1 MNSLGERI
9 RAARVARG
17 LTQQALGQGVATKG
31 FICQVERNRATPSL
45 PKLRILADRL
55 GLSISAL
62 TGGQPP
68 AELTYLRKS
77 AELAVKAGEPARA
90 LGLVDEGLALQPT
103 ANERADLF
111 RLRGTAYDALED
123 LPKAL
128 AAHQM
133 AAATAPADDPELNA
147 AIYIE
152 IGTVLQAQEQFSAA
166 TEASLRG
173 LQWLDRCKHAEPA
186 LRARVLTN
194 LGRSSYSLGQLS
206 SARQYFEQSLDAA
219 TDAESLLRIANAH
232 MNLGIATRATGDLD
246 RAIEHCNRALE
257 LYRRTGHDRTA
268 NRVLNNIGDVHFAAG
283 RTREA
288 IDMQFRCLQRA
299 RELRDDLEVGVSAG
313 ELARY
318 ALVQGDLHA
327 VIQFARESQ
336 SAAERANDHLHL
348 ALALAFEGQALD
360 RQGHRR
366 QADRC
371 FQRAVTMLID
381 RQASGKLAEVG
392 AAYADVL
399 RARGELD
406 RAFALMRLMAD
417 RDFSKL
423 PAAMAAPKK

>member
-1 MNSLGERI
+1 MNLLGERI

-17 LTQQALGQGVATKG
+17 LTQQALAQGVATKG

-45 PKLRILADRL
+45 PKLRILAERL
-55 GLSISAL
+55 GLPISDL
-62 TGGQPP
+62 TGERPP
-68 AELTYLRKS
+68 EELTYLRKS

-90 LGLVDEGLALQPT
+90 LGLVDEGLALHPT

-111 RLRGTAYDALED
+111 RLRGTAYDALDD
-123 LPKAL
+123 LPNAL
-128 AAHQM
+128 TAHQM

-147 AIYIE
+147 AIYTE
-152 IGTVLQAQEQFSAA
+152 IGTVLQAQEQFNAA
-166 TEASLRG
+166 IEASLRS
-173 LQWLDRCKHAEPA
+173 LQWLDRCKHAEPG

-194 LGRSSYSLGQLS
+194 LGRSSYSLGQIG
-206 SARQYFEQSLDAA
+206 AAMDYFERSLHAA

-232 MNLGIATRATGDLD
+232 MNLGVAARATGDLD

-257 LYRRTGHDRTA
+257 LYRRIGHDRTA

-283 RTREA
+283 RTQEA
-288 IDMQFRCLQRA
+288 TDLQSRCLQRA
-299 RELRDDLEVGVSAG
+299 LELHDDLEVGRSAV

-318 ALVQGDLHA
+318 AVVRGDLEA
-327 VIQFARESQ
+327 AIEFARESQ

-348 ALALAFEGQALD
+348 ARALAFEGQALD
-360 RQGHRR
+360 RQGHHRR
-366 QADRC
+366 ADRC
-371 FQRAVTMLID
+371 FQRAIAMLIE

-399 RARGELD
+399 RGRGELD

-417 RDFSKL
+417 RDFAKL
-423 PAAMAAPKK
+423 PAAMAVRKK

>member
-17 LTQQALGQGVATKG
+17 LTQQALAQGVATKG
-31 FICQVERNRATPSL
+31 FICQIERNRATPSL
-45 PKLRILADRL
+45 PKLRILAERL

-90 LGLVDEGLALQPT
+90 LGLVDEGLALYPT

-111 RLRGTAYDALED
+111 RLRGTAYDALDD

-206 SARQYFEQSLDAA
+206 AARHYFEQSLDAA

-257 LYRRTGHDRTA
+257 LHRRIGQDRSA
-268 NRVLNNIGDVHFAAG
+268 NRVLNNLADVHYTAG
-283 RTREA
+283 RTTEA
-288 IDMQFRCLQRA
+288 TDLQSRCLQRA
-299 RELRDDLEVGVSAG
+299 RELNDDLEVGVSAA

-318 ALVQGDLHA
+318 ALVRGDPDA
-327 VIQFARESQ
+327 AIEFARESQ

-348 ALALAFEGQALD
+348 ALALAFEGQAAD
-360 RQGHRR
+360 QQGRR
-366 QADRC
+366 RRADRC
-371 FQRAVTMLID
+371 FQRAVAMLVE
-381 RQASGKLAEVG
+381 RQASGKLAEVC
-392 AAYADVL
+392 AVYADVL
-399 RARGELD
+399 RARGELE
-406 RAFALMRLMAD
+406 RAFALMRIAAD
-417 RDFSKL
+417 RDFARL
-423 PAAMAAPKK
+423 PAALGQGKK